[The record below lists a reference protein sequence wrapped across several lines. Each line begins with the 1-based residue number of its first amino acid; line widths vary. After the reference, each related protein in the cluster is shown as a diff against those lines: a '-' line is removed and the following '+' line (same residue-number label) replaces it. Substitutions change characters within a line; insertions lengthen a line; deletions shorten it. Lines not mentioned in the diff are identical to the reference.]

1 MGLFLNTACVDA
13 INLEVVVIARAA
25 GEANRTLI
33 AATIILGER
42 CEKRE
47 TCPVASVVGKVRDLV
62 FPDDRGRLGRRV
74 VLGFVGR
81 FHFHLLSD
89 RANCKLDIQ
98 SARLADLYYDLF
110 DDVRF
115 EAGVCN
121 RHHIPPNRQ
130 AREAVV
136 AV

>member
-1 MGLFLNTACVDA
+1 MPPASTPSIWKLL
-13 INLEVVVIARAA
+13 LSRAA

-33 AATIILGER
+33 ATTIILGER
-42 CEKRE
+42 CEKGE
-47 TCPVASVVGKVRDLV
+47 TGPVAPVVGKVRDLV
-62 FPDDRGRLGRRV
+62 LPDDGGRLGGRA

-89 RANCKLDIQ
+89 RANCKFDIQ

-121 RHHIPPNRQ
+121 RHH
-130 AREAVV
+130 
-136 AV
+136 